1 MPVHQTK
8 SLFIPVHLRLNFLFP
23 LEAIIMS
30 DRYLKSLLGENE
42 QILFVTHHHWLVLA
56 GEILAETLLAL
67 VIVVLVSLV
76 WAMNWITNP
85 LVSPLVPFGYLL
97 LIIPLISLWR
107 DVLIWRSREY
117 VVTNRRVIQLAGVFN
132 KNITDSSLDKVNDV
146 KMSQSFMGRL
156 LGYGNIEILTASEL
170 GVNKF
175 TYIGRPIQYKTA
187 MINAKEK
194 LEHAPLQAAPAAAP
208 TASPA
213 DMLTQLDTLRQHG
226 VLSEAEFQAKKAE
239 LLKRM

>member
-1 MPVHQTK
+1 
-8 SLFIPVHLRLNFLFP
+8 
-23 LEAIIMS
+23 MS
-30 DRYLKSLLGENE
+30 DGYLKSLLGENE
-42 QILFVTHHHWLVLA
+42 QVLFVTHHHWLVLF
-56 GEILAETLLAL
+56 GEILAEALLAL
-67 VIVVLVSLV
+67 ILVALVSLILIMK
-76 WAMNWITNP
+76 WAPIP
-85 LVSPLVPFGYLL
+85 IAPFVPFGYLL
-97 LIIPLISLWR
+97 LVIPLISLLR

-146 KMSQSFMGRL
+146 KMSQSFMGRM

-175 TYIGRPIQYKTA
+175 TYIGQPIPFKAA
-187 MINAKEK
+187 MINAKER
-194 LEHAPLQAAPAAAP
+194 LEHAPAAPAVSARPAAAA
-208 TASPA
+208 TPA
-213 DMLTQLDTLRQHG
+213 DMLTQLDVLRQHG